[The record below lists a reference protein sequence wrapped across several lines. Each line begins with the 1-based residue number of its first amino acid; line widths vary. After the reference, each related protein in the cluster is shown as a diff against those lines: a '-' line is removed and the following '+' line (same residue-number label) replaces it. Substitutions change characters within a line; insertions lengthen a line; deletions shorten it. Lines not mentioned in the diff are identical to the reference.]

1 MDLLVQALL
10 EKSRVPIHRVLIGI
24 RYLRAGSRKVIV
36 LLTRNEGGS
45 VAARC
50 LLDGSETPIIDGP
63 KAAVVLVTLADAL
76 EALILARRAADPGPA
91 SG

>member
-1 MDLLVQALL
+1 VQ
-10 EKSRVPIHRVLIGI
+10 IHRVLIGI

-50 LLDGSETPIIDGP
+50 LLEGSETPIIDGP
-63 KAAVVLVTLADAL
+63 NAGLVLATLADAL
-76 EALILARRAADPGPA
+76 ETLVLARTAGGSGQA

>member
-1 MDLLVQALL
+1 MGSNPSPEGQQTVD
-10 EKSRVPIHRVLIGI
+10 RVLIGI

-63 KAAVVLVTLADAL
+63 KAAVVLETLADSL
-76 EALILARRAADPGPA
+76 EALILARRPGDSGQA